1 MARASCSPSVS
12 DRNKLPPE
20 LETYWAGKF
29 ATLSEP
35 LCSMGQYVFHDLAES
50 KRRDDTRSSGVIA
63 KLRSLGPN
71 GSFSF
76 IKFLKSAILISMEG
90 VLYRKYRPK
99 NWNDVVG
106 QDHVVKVLAEEA
118 KSGEISHAY
127 LFSGTR
133 GTGKTSVARIF
144 AEAIGTSKND
154 IYEIDAAS
162 NTSVEDIRALNES
175 VFTLP
180 FESKYKVY
188 ILDEVHM
195 LSKSASNALLK
206 TLEEP
211 PQHVVFILATTET
224 HKIPETVLSRCE
236 TYTFKKPSQEILK
249 KVVVNVA
256 KKEGYTIDDSSAEL
270 IALLGDGSFRDTLG
284 IVQKIISYSKDKKIS
299 EDEVRLVTGAP
310 AVELVHNVVEAIAE
324 KNLAKGLETIKKAVS
339 QNIDMSV
346 FLKLILHTARAVL
359 LVRFGATNIVKD
371 DLSEKEFNFV
381 SSLSKTDNFSSRTL
395 VELLTAYE
403 KTTGAYIPSLPL
415 ELALVNLINE
425 QA

>member
-1 MARASCSPSVS
+1 M
-12 DRNKLPPE
+12 
-20 LETYWAGKF
+20 
-29 ATLSEP
+29 SE
-35 LCSMGQYVFHDLAES
+35 A
-50 KRRDDTRSSGVIA
+50 
-63 KLRSLGPN
+63 
-71 GSFSF
+71 
-76 IKFLKSAILISMEG
+76 
-90 VLYRKYRPK
+90 LYRKYRPAK
-99 NWNDVVG
+99 FADVIG
-106 QDHVVKVLAEEA
+106 QDHVVKVLEAEA

-144 AEAIGTSKND
+144 ADAIGVSKND

-211 PQHVVFILATTET
+211 PAHVVFILATTET

-236 TYTFKKPSQEILK
+236 VYTFKRPNQEILK
-249 KVVVNVA
+249 KVVINIA
-256 KKEGYTIDDSSAEL
+256 KKEGYSVDDASAEL
-270 IALLGDGSFRDTLG
+270 VALLGDGSFRDTQG
-284 IVQKIISYSKDKKIS
+284 IIQKIIAYSKDKKIS
-299 EDEVRLVTGAP
+299 EEEVRLVTGAP
-310 AVELVHNVVEAIAE
+310 AIDLVHDIVSAIVD
-324 KNLAKGLETIKKAVS
+324 KNLALGLSAVKKAVG

-346 FLKLILHTARAVL
+346 FLKLILHTTRAVL
-359 LVRFGATNIVKD
+359 LIRFGAGDSVKD
-371 DLSEKEFNFV
+371 DLSEKEFAFV
-381 SSLSKTDNFSSRTL
+381 SALGKKEGVFSSQTL

-403 KTTGAYIPSLPL
+403 RTSGAYISQLPL
-415 ELALVNLINE
+415 ELALVKIIGGDN
-425 QA
+425 QATLM